1 MSNILHFPEN
11 FTWGAATSS
20 YQIEGAHNLD
30 GKGPSIWDAFCA
42 IPGKV
47 HKGQTGNI
55 ACDHYHRME
64 EDVFLMK
71 QMGLKAYRFSI
82 SWPRILP
89 TGRGKVNRQGIEFYS
104 KLIDL
109 LLKNGIQ
116 PWVTLYHWDLPLAL
130 QFEEDGWLG
139 HSIADAFAKYADVCF
154 EHFGDRV
161 KNWITINEAWVVA
174 MLGYGQG
181 VFAPGR
187 TSNSEPY
194 LAGHNLLRA
203 HARAVQVYREKYQ
216 SSQRGRIG
224 MSNNCD
230 WREPLTGSPADL
242 ETPRLRLEPLSV
254 GHAAEMVAVLGDP
267 SLYRFTGGEPPSL
280 ETLEGRY
287 RSQVSGSGD
296 PNELWLNWIVRRK
309 DTGAPTGFVQA
320 TVLLDDGPSADIA
333 WVIGVGDQGKGFAT
347 EAARAMAE
355 GLLARGVAT
364 LTAHIHP
371 DHRASQAVARAVGL
385 VETAEVDERVEL
397 LDRRQAPV
405 AEASEVLG
413 VERGGPGL
421 SLGPGE
427 LVLRGLENTVPVGV
441 GIDDAG
447 TSDRLV
453 DVRQTVTIAI
463 VHSRDFQIS
472 DGGDE
477 KGPPAGWGGK
487 SHIAE

>member
-230 WREPLTGSPADL
+230 WREPLTGSPADRAAAERAL
-242 ETPRLRLEPLSV
+242 EFFVSWFADPIYFGHYPPSMVGRVGERLPEFSPEEIEMLKGSADFFGLNHYTTMYAADAAGQLDLSSVYGNGGLSEDQDVNLSV
-254 GHAAEMVAVLGDP
+254 DPAWELTNMQWAIVPWGCRKLLEWLDRRYGHPPIVITENGCAFDDHPSRMTKDGEVNDPQRVTFFKDYLSEMHRAIQNGVNLEGYFAW
-267 SLYRFTGGEPPSL
+267 SLMDNFEWASGYSKRFGL
-280 ETLEGRY
+280 HYVDFETLERTPKASA
-287 RSQVSGSGD
+287 R
-296 PNELWLNWIVRRK
+296 WLA
-309 DTGAPTGFVQA
+309 G
-320 TVLLDDGPSADIA
+320 
-333 WVIGVGDQGKGFAT
+333 VIG
-347 EAARAMAE
+347 RN
-355 GLLARGVAT
+355 GV
-364 LTAHIHP
+364 
-371 DHRASQAVARAVGL
+371 
-385 VETAEVDERVEL
+385 
-397 LDRRQAPV
+397 
-405 AEASEVLG
+405 
-413 VERGGPGL
+413 
-421 SLGPGE
+421 
-427 LVLRGLENTVPVGV
+427 
-441 GIDDAG
+441 
-447 TSDRLV
+447 
-453 DVRQTVTIAI
+453 
-463 VHSRDFQIS
+463 
-472 DGGDE
+472 
-477 KGPPAGWGGK
+477 
-487 SHIAE
+487 